1 MRVSK
6 IQIKD
11 FKRFHDLT
19 IDLGKE
25 PKKIIALIGPNG
37 CGKSSVLDAFVS
49 KVITASSS
57 IVLKG
62 YIPQHFWRN
71 KDNRWGSIKVLDKD
85 ENEIIHKNNEIS
97 IRSPYRY
104 NTSLDIKEIKAVKR
118 IQENEDGEI
127 STIHIDDRIE
137 NNYRL
142 LLAQYRDYLEEN
154 NVKPSEAKEYIMG
167 NLNDSIKRCLD
178 LEIVNLGNVEK
189 GEGSIFF
196 KKSDSDL
203 KFSFN
208 HLSSGEKE
216 VVDIILDLY
225 LRKSEYKG
233 MIYLIDEP
241 ELHINT
247 AIQRKLLHEINN
259 LIDDEGQI
267 WIATH
272 SIGFMRA
279 IQSDFADIS
288 QVIQFDDKTKYA
300 SKPVTLEA
308 IKPNRKNWQA
318 IFATALDDLTGL
330 IAPKRIIYCEGKANK
345 RAQEQGMD
353 AQVLNNIFGKGYP
366 DTIFVS
372 SGGNTELDQRS
383 EIALAIL
390 GKVFPDLEIW
400 VFKDRDIGSGK
411 YINEEERLEYLQ
423 NNQKNHRVMKRWEM
437 ENYLF
442 DKEVLAAYCKNKGRS
457 LDDNKY
463 NEKISDIYNQAVKQ
477 LFVEIKKLCQIT
489 TSINPDN
496 FKIELS
502 KYITPNMEVYKELE
516 KCIFNRE

>member
-25 PKKIIALIGPNG
+25 LKKIIALIGPNG

-49 KVITASSS
+49 KVITASSPRVS
-57 IVLKG
+57 KG

-71 KDNRWGSIKVLDKD
+71 KDSRWDSIKVLDKD

-127 STIHIDDRIE
+127 STIHIDDRVE

-142 LLAQYRDYLEEN
+142 LLAQYRDYLEEK

-167 NLNDSIKRCLD
+167 DLNDSINRCLD

-196 KKSDSDL
+196 KKSDLDL

-241 ELHINT
+241 
-247 AIQRKLLHEINN
+247 
-259 LIDDEGQI
+259 
-267 WIATH
+267 
-272 SIGFMRA
+272 
-279 IQSDFADIS
+279 
-288 QVIQFDDKTKYA
+288 
-300 SKPVTLEA
+300 
-308 IKPNRKNWQA
+308 
-318 IFATALDDLTGL
+318 
-330 IAPKRIIYCEGKANK
+330 
-345 RAQEQGMD
+345 
-353 AQVLNNIFGKGYP
+353 
-366 DTIFVS
+366 
-372 SGGNTELDQRS
+372 
-383 EIALAIL
+383 
-390 GKVFPDLEIW
+390 
-400 VFKDRDIGSGK
+400 
-411 YINEEERLEYLQ
+411 
-423 NNQKNHRVMKRWEM
+423 
-437 ENYLF
+437 
-442 DKEVLAAYCKNKGRS
+442 
-457 LDDNKY
+457 
-463 NEKISDIYNQAVKQ
+463 
-477 LFVEIKKLCQIT
+477 
-489 TSINPDN
+489 
-496 FKIELS
+496 
-502 KYITPNMEVYKELE
+502 
-516 KCIFNRE
+516 